1 MGTPV
6 SNHKRYIEMIGLRFF
21 KKIWIVA
28 MVALSLSGAMAV
40 FAQNPQAQT
49 IGPSGNPLPR
59 FVSLSASKAF
69 LRTGPGRQ
77 YPIDWVYS
85 RRNLPLE
92 VIDEHGAWRKV
103 RDHEGVTGWMLVSL
117 LSGKRTAM
125 IRGKARNLHTDPEMD
140 APILLVAEPGVIGS
154 IEGCEGLWCEVTVD
168 GDSAWIERRHIWG
181 VYPGETID

>member
-1 MGTPV
+1 
-6 SNHKRYIEMIGLRFF
+6 
-21 KKIWIVA
+21 
-28 MVALSLSGAMAV
+28 MVATALLGTMPTGA
-40 FAQNPQAQT
+40 QSPHTQK

-59 FVSLSASKAF
+59 FVSLSASKAY

-77 YPIDWVYS
+77 YPIDWVYG

-92 VIDEHGAWRKV
+92 VIDEYGAWRKV

-117 LSGKRTAM
+117 LSGRRTAM
-125 IRGKARNLHTDPEMD
+125 IRGKARDLHTDPELD
-140 APILLVAEPGVIGS
+140 APTLMIAEPGVIGS
-154 IEGCEGLWCEVTVD
+154 IEACEGLWCEVTID